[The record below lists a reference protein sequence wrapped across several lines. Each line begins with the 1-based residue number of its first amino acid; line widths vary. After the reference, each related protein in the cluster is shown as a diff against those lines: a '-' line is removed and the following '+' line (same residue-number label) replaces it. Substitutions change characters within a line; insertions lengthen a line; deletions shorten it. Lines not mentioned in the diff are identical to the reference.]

1 MRSEPIVGGM
11 YYFLSTRAVGNS
23 CHIERRANDQDGV
36 IRCCLYQ
43 TNRERHPLSACK
55 CPRMPSTQCRRS
67 STGLRSR
74 LSTSSFGSSG
84 TRVIYRPTPSC
95 VGSPGSPVRII
106 LGALVFILAEG
117 IPIFNYL
124 IALVGS
130 VCFAPLARSIPGWL
144 WSYDH
149 GHYMKGTVIQRVVYL
164 LHCAPG
170 DPGLLFLVGAMY
182 RVIVQISDS
191 YNSGAVG
198 TWRNLLVK
206 GCC

>member
-95 VGSPGSPVRII
+95 VVSPGSPVRIL

-130 VCFAPLARSIPGWL
+130 VCFAPLAMSMLVMVVRSRPL
-144 WSYDH
+144 H
-149 GHYMKGTVIQRVVYL
+149 EGH
-164 LHCAPG
+164 G
-170 DPGLLFLVGAMY
+170 DPEGRIPATLRLVILGLLFLVLAMY
-182 RVIVQISDS
+182 GVIVQISDS

-198 TWRNLLVK
+198 TWWNLLVK